1 MKCRVA
7 VFLIIGWG
15 VLSLIGYLK
24 KDGIYKNYSIDVKK
38 TPYFVLVL
46 DGIHDKIYPWSKELP
61 DLYPALLFP
70 SALPRFPHPS
80 FLYLQ

>member
-38 TPYFVLVL
+38 NSVFCIGVRRN
-46 DGIHDKIYPWSKELP
+46 S
-61 DLYPALLFP
+61 
-70 SALPRFPHPS
+70 
-80 FLYLQ
+80 

>member
-1 MKCRVA
+1 MKKIMKCRVA

-61 DLYPALLFP
+61 DGNKTTEPGKCHCKY
-70 SALPRFPHPS
+70 RNDG
-80 FLYLQ
+80 